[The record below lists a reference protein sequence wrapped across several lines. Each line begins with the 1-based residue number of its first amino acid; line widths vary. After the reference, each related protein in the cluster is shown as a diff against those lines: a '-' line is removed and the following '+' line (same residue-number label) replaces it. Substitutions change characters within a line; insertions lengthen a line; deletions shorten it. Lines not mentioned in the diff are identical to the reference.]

1 MLVDGRLG
9 EAGRGAVHEVCK
21 YVVKPQNLMEER
33 PDGSYYANPD
43 VVEVMH
49 DALKGRRLLGFGG
62 CLAVARK
69 ELKQADVEDED
80 AELVPG
86 AKAPE
91 GFKLM
96 RYETYRWRRGRTPRE
111 SNFFLTDVIDAEDG
125 GGDWDDVE
133 DTG

>member
-49 DALKGRRLLGFGG
+49 DALKGPRLLGFGG
-62 CLAVARK
+62 CLAAARK
-69 ELKQADVEDED
+69 ELKQADVLGKPLRILGH
-80 AELVPG
+80 AEL
-86 AKAPE
+86 
-91 GFKLM
+91 
-96 RYETYRWRRGRTPRE
+96 YEPVRNLLHDSPIRRRSHCG
-111 SNFFLTDVIDAEDG
+111 LTELLHQGDSIDSLSDMFPA
-125 GGDWDDVE
+125 
-133 DTG
+133 